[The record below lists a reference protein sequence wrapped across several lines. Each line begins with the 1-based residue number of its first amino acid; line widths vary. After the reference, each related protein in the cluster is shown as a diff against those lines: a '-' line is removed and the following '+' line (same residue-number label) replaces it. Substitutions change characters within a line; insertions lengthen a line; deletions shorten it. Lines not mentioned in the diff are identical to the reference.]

1 MYVEGTSRETRKSSL
16 TLQLLMRTISPTLRT
31 ANSLL
36 TDTQYAPC
44 GLKTSLKQ
52 PQFLS
57 AKALHEIGVRGDG
70 IYIL

>member
-1 MYVEGTSRETRKSSL
+1 MTGARVPV
-16 TLQLLMRTISPTLRT
+16 IPLRT

-57 AKALHEIGVRGDG
+57 AKALHEI
-70 IYIL
+70 

>member
-1 MYVEGTSRETRKSSL
+1 MTGTL
-16 TLQLLMRTISPTLRT
+16 APVIPLRT